1 MIIEMKIVNPITYN
15 EDTIKLKLEYPIIE
29 YYNWKRLTDY
39 KNNED
44 ICKILD
50 NKLQDL
56 NCTKKYN
63 EKLIRTIN
71 DGIYSIIL
79 NEYFYYL
86 VKLTN
91 QFIYNEYFDKLINCH
106 IDNILFEIT
115 DNAMQTI
122 VKQYPKSKR
131 KRPENKFVKYTT
143 IDIFTGKETYIYENL
158 RTLEK
163 INSDNPNLLE
173 ELNTPKKKKVSKKKE
188 IGVPISS
195 ITFSFKKEK

>member
-39 KNNED
+39 KNDED

-63 EKLIRTIN
+63 GKLIRTIN

-115 DNAMQTI
+115 DNTMQTI

-195 ITFSFKKEK
+195 MIFSFKKEK